1 MIHARHTS
9 AEGAAPRR
17 PLGLSLPAIVLLAAI
32 AAIRVP
38 LHDLGSRLHPKQ
50 HRDRHRPG
58 RRGRCGGLGDRAP
71 AADLTRRTGA
81 KHQVE
86 RSTP

>member
-17 PLGLSLPAIVLLAAI
+17 GLGLSLPAIVLLAAI

-50 HRDRHRPG
+50 

-81 KHQVE
+81 KHLVE